1 MRTRTGQL
9 IASAFAFAFFFKPKG
24 AGPAC
29 KQDIG
34 QNTSGCSPREQ
45 VHVSK
50 EHFGWNR
57 SIFLMYQLSEIKVY
71 IDLTYT

>member
-9 IASAFAFAFFFKPKG
+9 IASAFAFAFFEPKG
-24 AGPAC
+24 AG

-34 QNTSGCSPREQ
+34 QSTSGCSPREQ